1 MHIYLNNRTVPEE
14 EALVPVTDRGFLYG
28 DGVYET
34 MRAYKGE
41 VFLLQE
47 HLNRL
52 MRSAGLIGLGLPK
65 DEQGIIDAVME
76 TLEANSLQD
85 AIIRISVTR
94 GSGPRGI
101 DPTVATSPTF
111 VVMTWPF
118 SPYDPVLFERGVELI
133 IANTRR
139 NSSSSLDPAIKSMN
153 FLNNILAKGE
163 AARAG
168 AFDAL
173 MLNPE
178 GHIAECTVSNIFFVR
193 DSTVHTPSIATGI
206 LAGVTREQ
214 VISIARGEGYM
225 VREGLYLPSELASA
239 DEVFLTGTSIEV
251 LPVSRV
257 DVYEFGVGPVTRR
270 LMEAYSES
278 TP

>member
-1 MHIYLNNRTVPEE
+1 MHIYLNDRVVPEE

-34 MRAYKGE
+34 MRAYRGE
-41 VFLLQE
+41 VFLLRD
-47 HLNRL
+47 HLRRL
-52 MRSAGLIGLGLPK
+52 LRSAGLIGLRLPK
-65 DEQGIIDAVME
+65 DEEGIIEAVVE
-76 TLEANSLQD
+76 TLRANSLED
-85 AIIRISVTR
+85 AIIRVSVTR

-111 VVMTWPF
+111 VVMAWPF
-118 SPYDPVLFERGVELI
+118 SPYDPGLFERGAELI
-133 IANTRR
+133 IALTRR
-139 NSSSSLDPAIKSMN
+139 NSTSSLDPAIKSMN

-163 AARAG
+163 ASRAG

-178 GHIAECTVSNIFFVR
+178 GYIAECTVSNIFFVKDR
-193 DSTVHTPSIATGI
+193 VVHTPSIATGI

-214 VISIARGEGYM
+214 VLSIARGLGLL
-225 VREGLYLPSELASA
+225 VKEGLYPPSVLASA

-257 DVYEFGVGPVTRR
+257 GEYEFSVGPITKS
-270 LMEAYSES
+270 LMTAYSES